1 MHQCTNGCFTD
12 YHWQRVKAQR
22 KHTHAVAAFN
32 HNHNTAHYD
41 HFNYPHYNIVAPG
54 SICADHGCRAVHPA
68 IDHAA
73 YVRAYTVQ

>member
-12 YHWQRVKAQR
+12 YHWQCVKAER
-22 KHTHAVAAFN
+22 KRALLPSI
-32 HNHNTAHYD
+32 NTVPYD